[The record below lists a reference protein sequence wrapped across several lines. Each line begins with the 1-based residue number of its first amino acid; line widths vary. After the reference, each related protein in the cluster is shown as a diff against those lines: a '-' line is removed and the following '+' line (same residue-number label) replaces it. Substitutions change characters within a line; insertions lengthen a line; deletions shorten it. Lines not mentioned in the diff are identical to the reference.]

1 MPLPAR
7 LLVAALAGAATAAA
21 FEPFTLPYLL
31 PVSVAALALACRGTT
46 PGRGFLVGSVFGT
59 AFMLLLLPW
68 LQVIGTAAWVALSVV
83 EGLFYGLLGLATAAV
98 SRFRAWPVLAAA
110 AWTGVEA
117 LRGLVPFGGFPWGR
131 LAFATVDTPVAPL
144 MAYVGAAG
152 VTFVVALIGNALAW
166 AVLTYRHMPV
176 RAASGVVLPVLLVG
190 GLGAVPVND
199 PSPGT
204 GQPAVS
210 VAAVQGNVPGR
221 GLEAFAERRAVLDN
235 HVSATEDLAA
245 RIDAG
250 EVARPDVLVWP
261 ENSSDIDPYADPTA
275 RSAIA
280 GAVRSV
286 GAPLL
291 MGTVVGDRPQGGWRN
306 RAIVW
311 SPDGEPGAHY
321 DKIHP
326 VPFGEYIPLRSLL
339 APRVPALD
347 QIPNDMVPGTRTG
360 VLEVGPTRLGAL
372 MCFEVAYDG
381 LLRDLVDEGAQV
393 VVVPTNN
400 ATYTGT
406 GQIQQQFAISRLRAI
421 ETGRFVVVAAT
432 NGVSGI
438 VAPDGRVIAKA
449 PVSTQRV
456 LQAAVTPSDRVTLAV
471 RSGAWLELAV
481 ALSGLAGV
489 VCGILLGRRDR
500 RRSAGDSPAPVP
512 VEAQATSMETGRA

>member
-1 MPLPAR
+1 
-7 LLVAALAGAATAAA
+7 
-21 FEPFTLPYLL
+21 
-31 PVSVAALALACRGTT
+31 
-46 PGRGFLVGSVFGT
+46 
-59 AFMLLLLPW
+59 
-68 LQVIGTAAWVALSVV
+68 
-83 EGLFYGLLGLATAAV
+83 
-98 SRFRAWPVLAAA
+98 
-110 AWTGVEA
+110 
-117 LRGLVPFGGFPWGR
+117 
-131 LAFATVDTPVAPL
+131 
-144 MAYVGAAG
+144 
-152 VTFVVALIGNALAW
+152 
-166 AVLTYRHMPV
+166 
-176 RAASGVVLPVLLVG
+176 
-190 GLGAVPVND
+190 
-199 PSPGT
+199 
-204 GQPAVS
+204 
-210 VAAVQGNVPGR
+210 
-221 GLEAFAERRAVLDN
+221 
-235 HVSATEDLAA
+235 
-245 RIDAG
+245 
-250 EVARPDVLVWP
+250 
-261 ENSSDIDPYADPTA
+261 
-275 RSAIA
+275 
-280 GAVRSV
+280 
-286 GAPLL
+286 

-438 VAPDGRVIAKA
+438 IAPDGRVIAKA

-489 VCGILLGRRDR
+489 LCGILLGRRDR
-500 RRSAGDSPAPVP
+500 RRSAGGSPAPVP